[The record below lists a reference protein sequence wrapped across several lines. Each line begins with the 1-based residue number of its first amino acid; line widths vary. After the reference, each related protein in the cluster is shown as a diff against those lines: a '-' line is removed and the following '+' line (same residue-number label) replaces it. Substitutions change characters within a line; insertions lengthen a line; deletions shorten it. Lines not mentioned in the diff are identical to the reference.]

1 MVKFT
6 QVDNM
11 NNILKTLEAS
21 IKESIEYLKT
31 QLSTIRG
38 NRPSPKLVE
47 DIFVEC
53 YGQKMT
59 VKQVGAISVVPPREI
74 QISIWDKSVVNT
86 VAKAIE
92 SSNLNV
98 SSSVDGSVIHINLPP
113 LSEERRQEL
122 IKIVK
127 KEGESARIG
136 IRSHRDEA
144 IKESK
149 NEFEAGK
156 ITEDDKFQAKEKIQE
171 TIDKANE
178 EIDKILEQKIREI
191 EE

>member
-1 MVKFT
+1 M
-6 QVDNM
+6 DI
-11 NNILKTLEAS
+11 ILKNLELG
-21 IKESIEYLKT
+21 LKQST
-31 QLSTIRG
+31 EHLKSQLATIRG

-47 DIFVEC
+47 DIAVDY
-53 YGQKMT
+53 YGQKLT
-59 VKQVGAISVVPPREI
+59 VKQVGAISIAPPREI
-74 QISIWDKSVVNT
+74 QISVWDKNAVNT

-92 SSNLNV
+92 LSNLNV
-98 SSSVDGSVIHINLPP
+98 SSSVDGNVIHINLPP

-122 IKIVK
+122 IKVVK
-127 KEGESARIG
+127 KEAETARIQ

-149 NEFEAGK
+149 AEFDQGK
-156 ITEDDKFQAKEKIQE
+156 ITEDDKFQVKDKIQE

-178 EIDKILEQKIREI
+178 EIDKILEQKTKEI

>member
-1 MVKFT
+1 M
-6 QVDNM
+6 DI
-11 NNILKTLEAS
+11 ILKNLELGL
-21 IKESIEYLKT
+21 KQNIEHFKS

-47 DIFVEC
+47 DIKVEY

-59 VKQVGAISVVPPREI
+59 VKQVGAISIAPPREI
-74 QISIWDKSVVNT
+74 QISIWDKNVVNT

-98 SSSVDGSVIHINLPP
+98 SSSVDGNVIHINLPP

-127 KEGESARIG
+127 KEAESAKIQ
-136 IRSHRDEA
+136 IRNHRDEA

-149 NEFEAGK
+149 SEFEAGK
-156 ITEDDKFQAKEKIQE
+156 ITEDDKFQVKDKIQE
-171 TIDKANE
+171 AVDKANE
-178 EIDKILEQKIREI
+178 EIEKILENKIREI

>member
-1 MVKFT
+1 M
-6 QVDNM
+6 DI
-11 NNILKTLEAS
+11 ILKNLELG
-21 IKESIEYLKT
+21 LKQNMEHLKSELGT
-31 QLSTIRG
+31 VRG

-47 DIFVEC
+47 DILVEY
-53 YGQKMT
+53 YGQKLT
-59 VKQVGAISVVPPREI
+59 VKQVGAISVIPPREI
-74 QISIWDKSVVNT
+74 QISIWDKNAVNI

-98 SSSVDGSVIHINLPP
+98 SSSVDGNVIHINLPP
-113 LSEERRQEL
+113 LSQERREEL

-156 ITEDDKFQAKEKIQE
+156 ITEDDKFKAKDKIQK
-171 TIDKANE
+171 TTDKANE
-178 EIDKILEQKIREI
+178 EIEKILEQKIKEI

>member
-1 MVKFT
+1 M
-6 QVDNM
+6 DI
-11 NNILKTLEAS
+11 ILKNLELG
-21 IKESIEYLKT
+21 LKQNMEHLKSELGT
-31 QLSTIRG
+31 VRG

-47 DIFVEC
+47 DISVEY
-53 YGQKMT
+53 YGQKLT

-74 QISIWDKSVVNT
+74 QISIWDKNAVNI

-98 SSSVDGSVIHINLPP
+98 SSSVDGNIIHINLPP
-113 LSEERRQEL
+113 LSQERREEL

-127 KEGESARIG
+127 KEGESARIR

-156 ITEDDKFQAKEKIQE
+156 ITEDGKFKAKDKIQE
-171 TIDKANE
+171 ATDKANE
-178 EIDKILEQKIREI
+178 EIEKILEQKIKEI

>member
-1 MVKFT
+1 M
-6 QVDNM
+6 DI
-11 NNILKTLEAS
+11 ILKNLELG
-21 IKESIEYLKT
+21 LKQNMEHLKSELGT
-31 QLSTIRG
+31 VRG

-47 DIFVEC
+47 DISVEY
-53 YGQKMT
+53 YGQKLT

-74 QISIWDKSVVNT
+74 QISIWDKNAVNI

-98 SSSVDGSVIHINLPP
+98 SSSVDGNIIHINLPP
-113 LSEERRQEL
+113 LSQERREEL

-127 KEGESARIG
+127 KEGELARIS
-136 IRSHRDEA
+136 IRNHRDEA

-149 NEFEAGK
+149 NEFESGK
-156 ITEDDKFQAKEKIQE
+156 ITEDDKFKAKDKIQE
-171 TIDKANE
+171 ATDKANE
-178 EIDKILEQKIREI
+178 EIEKILEQKIKEI

>member
-1 MVKFT
+1 M
-6 QVDNM
+6 D
-11 NNILKTLEAS
+11 NILKKLELGA
-21 IKESIEYLKT
+21 KESTEHFKS

-47 DIFVEC
+47 DIMIEY
-53 YGQKMT
+53 YGQKLT
-59 VKQVGAISVVPPREI
+59 VKQVGAISVAPPREI
-74 QISIWDKSVVNT
+74 QISIWDKNAVII

-98 SSSVDGSVIHINLPP
+98 SSSVDGNIIRINLPP
-113 LSEERRQEL
+113 LSQERREEL

-127 KEGESARIG
+127 KEGELARIG

-156 ITEDDKFQAKEKIQE
+156 ITEDDKFKAKDKIQE
-171 TIDKANE
+171 VTDRTNE
-178 EIDKILEQKIREI
+178 EIEKILEQKIKEI

>member
-1 MVKFT
+1 MDIIFKNLELGLK
-6 QVDNM
+6 Q
-11 NNILKTLEAS
+11 NIEHFKS
-21 IKESIEYLKT
+21 
-31 QLSTIRG
+31 QLAMIRG

-47 DIFVEC
+47 DIAVDC

-59 VKQVGAISVVPPREI
+59 VKQVGAISIAPPREI
-74 QISIWDKSVVNT
+74 QISIWDKNVVNM

-98 SSSVDGSVIHINLPP
+98 SSSVDGNVIHINLPP

-127 KEGESARIG
+127 KEAESAKIQ
-136 IRSHRDEA
+136 IRNHRDEA

-156 ITEDDKFQAKEKIQE
+156 ITEDDKFQVKDKIQE
-171 TIDKANE
+171 AVDKANE
-178 EIDKILEQKIREI
+178 EIEKILENKIREI

>member
-1 MVKFT
+1 
-6 QVDNM
+6 M
-11 NNILKTLEAS
+11 NSVLNGILKKLELS
-21 IKESIEYLKT
+21 VNESIAYFKS
-31 QLSTIRG
+31 QLSSIRG

-47 DIFVEC
+47 DITVEY

-59 VKQVGAISVVPPREI
+59 VKQVGAISITSPREI
-74 QISIWDKSVVNT
+74 QISVWDKNAVNI

-98 SSSVDGSVIHINLPP
+98 SSSVDGNVIHINLPP
-113 LSEERRQEL
+113 LSQERREEL

-144 IKESK
+144 VKESK

-156 ITEDDKFQAKEKIQE
+156 ITEDDKFKSKEKIQE
-171 TIDKANE
+171 IIDKANE
-178 EIDKILEQKIREI
+178 EIDKILEAKIREI

>member
-1 MVKFT
+1 M
-6 QVDNM
+6 DI
-11 NNILKTLEAS
+11 ILKNLELGL
-21 IKESIEYLKT
+21 KQNIEHFKS

-47 DIFVEC
+47 DIKVEY

-59 VKQVGAISVVPPREI
+59 VKQVGAISIAPPREI
-74 QISIWDKSVVNT
+74 QISIWDKNVVNT

-98 SSSVDGSVIHINLPP
+98 SSSVDGNVIHINLPP

-122 IKIVK
+122 IKVVK
-127 KEGESARIG
+127 KEAESARIQ
-136 IRSHRDEA
+136 IRSQRDEA

-149 NEFEAGK
+149 NEFDEGK

-171 TIDKANE
+171 AVDKANE
-178 EIDKILEQKIREI
+178 EIEKILENKIREI

>member
-1 MVKFT
+1 M
-6 QVDNM
+6 D
-11 NNILKTLEAS
+11 NILKKLE
-21 IKESIEYLKT
+21 IGVKESVDHFKS

-47 DIFVEC
+47 DITIEY
-53 YGQKMT
+53 YGQKLT
-59 VKQVGAISVVPPREI
+59 VKQVGAISVAPPREI
-74 QISIWDKSVVNT
+74 QISIWDKNAVNI

-98 SSSVDGSVIHINLPP
+98 SSSVDGNVIHINLPP
-113 LSEERRQEL
+113 LSQERREEL
-122 IKIVK
+122 VKIVK
-127 KEGESARIG
+127 KESELARIG

-156 ITEDDKFQAKEKIQE
+156 ITEDDKFKSKDKIQE
-171 TIDKANE
+171 ITDRVNE
-178 EIDKILEQKIREI
+178 EIEKILEQKIREI